1 MKKFSKIAC
10 FLFFTLFTVLIIS
23 CGEDAG
29 LGASVDTKAPTL
41 EILCPPSNATI
52 RGTFVFG
59 GKCADDKGIKSVLV
73 SVSKI
78 LPDDKTEPLITDEPA
93 TLSSDGTWQISL
105 NSFKEENAYNGYEFA
120 DGSYIVSV
128 NAYDKAGHESG
139 VASRAF
145 NIDNTAPVLVISK
158 PTSIGTQTPR
168 AYGRTVLLEGNFAE
182 NCSTGIKKLTVSFYN
197 ENGTGLFDADFE
209 NITDMS
215 NANPLRLA
223 QYYDEPDTLESEDDK
238 IRWEHYLKLYGENNV
253 QAYKNG
259 TSHSETIYFT
269 VTASDDAKMYAEFS
283 ATGEPSDSTGN
294 KTTEFYRSTSE
305 MSRLITSNDAN
316 FPEFTLL
323 SLRNYLNK
331 TDSTYADN
339 TELQD
344 ILKTSVSACATVEE
358 TPSIASSDFANTS
371 TASGPVYLNFSINPD
386 NNPNY
391 TVNGYAI
398 NDSDSE
404 IENYYEGYFYYYAGS
419 NINVSF
425 SYGSDM
431 VPLKTSSISIY
442 YAPVLNNDDGST
454 SVDTANKQ
462 LFWTYSEA
470 VAVAYAEKAGKTK
483 TDVLANPNSYRY
495 TITDES
501 ENTDSLSIGS
511 NLSSDE
517 AVAGTKYKFIV
528 EGNDIDGR
536 IIMPAESSG
545 FGLFAKTSTPVPSI
559 VLDGQD
565 AHSYKNLETM
575 SAFGESVLVE
585 NKLSFSGRVRTKEEF
600 NDLEKAMSYVLILT
614 DAAVPANTTTVKDS
628 FTVTK
633 DESVVPNLEDES
645 TANDYYEYTWSFT
658 VTGNGDDIA
667 EIINEST
674 SGLFTAAVTIYA
686 KNGGGTAKK
695 DFTYYLD
702 IQSSEIINVTLS
714 AEEKGY
720 SAYEKS
726 TGFYYINNTV
736 GTFTLSGTTT
746 DNYKI
751 GSTSYAITGVKS
763 DGTKET
769 ISGSA
774 VSSLSWSFEG
784 IDFSDFT
791 STSGEADAT
800 ITISTTDLAGN
811 SSSEKLK
818 VKFDTAN
825 PSWKQYWREKGADS
839 DTSFQ
844 VGGKAYSFDA
854 NELTYG
860 EKLWF
865 KDTSLPVHACF
876 AEEGAGVAAVYYW
889 VVQPGESAP
898 AASDLSTAKGSFS
911 NLTSAEGI
919 AYFTNTLGSFEAND
933 TEKSPAYNTLYLVAL
948 DNVGNA
954 SAVQS
959 VNLNLDMESPSL
971 LATTSGNEYTNKI
984 TDLTLSGTY
993 TDNASG
999 VASVVITVN
1008 GKTQAAECTHTDG
1021 TDGKSGLWTITLSAS
1036 GDILKSLADT
1046 GSYPVEATITDNA
1059 GMSSSSTIL
1068 TLNIDMSAPKITIE
1082 TPLPNTDASVHK
1094 INGTVTFTGKGNY
1107 EESPQNSL
1115 QLYYSTTAPT
1125 ASTTIESLA
1134 SQKIGSRFNDSV
1146 SISSWTVSGVD
1157 VKKLSGLTESAPSK
1171 PLYII
1176 PVITDTAGNC
1186 NVYTQKI
1193 ENGEVKTTYAYK
1205 ENENYFVYTV
1215 DQNTDRPVIQIT
1227 NVSRPSDADTWLKSN
1242 VLSGTISD
1250 DDGISAFFIAETSEP
1265 PAEDSSDWK
1274 LVSLSNSNTSWSYT
1288 LTSVNEGNGV
1298 VCFKVVDTEG
1308 TTFIT
1313 TSDDSKRF
1321 ERPYYLYSGM
1331 KASDS
1336 SVVGQNSGFEDYG
1349 LDSTAVLSLRV
1360 DTAAPLIHTV
1370 GIDRNSA
1377 SAALASAEAVKPD
1390 SSTYVPKS
1398 TLYAGG
1404 DYTYIKF
1411 FVPVYDDAMID
1422 SVTIK
1427 ILNASTSEDETAS
1440 FTYLDDTTETAITS
1454 SIELK
1459 ATDVTITDGDKEY
1472 TYYQSAPIVVSEA
1485 ATGKKTISVSV
1496 TDKAENTTSKNET
1509 FSVDNSGPK
1518 NVNISS
1524 PSSITPQT
1532 GTVRVLGS
1540 ASDSAGE
1547 SGLAL
1552 TEVLIPDADYE
1563 YQITDSKLT
1572 DTYEV
1577 KDFETQF
1584 GEWNTDLNI
1593 GTSSSFRFTFT
1604 SGSVNDLTTY
1614 ESLDASNNYKFAVK
1628 KQEDGTFI
1636 IPILVRTTDIVG
1648 NKHIERFYVTHDPD
1662 GDRPVTALV
1671 YPTESNYDKDEKNN
1685 TLGYITLAGVIR
1697 MNGTVKVPSNTCDV
1711 GAVYIQIGS
1720 VGESGI
1726 TWSSTNAEFSGAEGE
1741 FTSLGGVVTA
1751 QELKTSYNTTSYV
1764 DNDWWGLEATTKS
1777 KTWNIS
1783 LNKDGFLNKEG
1794 DTRNIAVRACAINAE
1809 GKMGIWTDPV
1819 IIHVDSDAPTQT
1831 AEVRKYNSFVES
1843 SPDENVL
1850 SSKEFE
1856 AEMYL
1861 KGTQYLVVAL
1871 HDNNELNDVEVQQ
1884 NGKTITNYTK
1894 DSTVY
1899 TYSDGTTA
1907 TTRADDTDTKYVT
1920 SADTTLY
1927 IPIDTIEISYTSV
1940 TFTVSVSDGKYSSLG
1955 TYTFKIDNE
1964 APVISGEYDNG
1975 TETETSLL
1983 STAVTT
1989 DNPLVITN
1997 SNYTYSIN
2005 GTIKETGSG
2014 FSKLFFYFMRDK
2026 ELCSDGRATST
2037 LFDPALTGDTVSIT
2051 MDSSLDTFTVA
2062 QNTSTYTMYGKNYTG
2077 LLDDS
2082 RTTFSSSGIS
2092 SDAHIRAGGLLYIG
2106 GEYQVIKTK
2115 SGDAVTFADAIS
2127 ETLVGT
2133 DGAITAGFP
2142 YGQLIDSTAEIMGA
2156 TLDSD
2161 YTYSVTNDD
2170 GDGMPESVKEET
2182 GSNWSISGVLY
2193 SDRISDGPVTFV
2205 CIAFDEAGNVAGK
2218 EVVTQI
2224 QNNAPRIAK
2233 LYLGTDLTGDGN
2245 YEKSEFNE
2253 YSFAKPDANGYLTAA
2268 QYVQTKELATADS
2281 AYGYK
2286 KAFKIRSGLV
2296 VVPEI
2301 TGGNGD
2307 IKMAWLKD
2315 ASSAEGYQK
2324 SSVVASNGA
2333 FYSVDSSGNVT
2344 TTFAVSKNTGTK
2356 KVNGD
2361 YQEDTTPIFVIP
2373 DSALPTGENATSK
2386 AMSFTFWDSTDGTTI
2401 GENSQY
2407 CFVRVTD
2414 FTVDRADTTKPTSVF
2429 SPFYWNSSSDNS
2441 VYKNSSSNGH
2451 VELEKDWLTASGY
2464 TGGSGTADGDPKVSG
2479 KITMKGYAYDNQRL
2493 SSIWV
2498 AFDGFTVA
2506 NYLTTGGDISKAA
2519 NGAYSYSDADYYQAA
2534 YYSTDGTWKSASATM
2549 DSNGWEFSVD
2559 KTGTTANPAYL
2570 NQDGHKVFYTLSIDT
2585 ERISGTAGTDKKA
2598 RIIAFDHNGNVVSVA
2613 SSDIKTPYEV
2623 SKQTTKTDRTD
2634 NAPYYQMDVVPY
2646 ITTVKTTLS
2655 NANQNNPSV
2664 YARTALGHYPVYV
2677 TFAGGTSTGA
2687 TATAYNNATYETVKI
2702 AGFNLKTGATVT
2714 LEGTSDNTTTL
2725 STDFTFTIPSGAK
2738 SGELSV
2744 TVSSVES
2751 LNNKNNNASKGD
2763 YDKTPSGAQGDYTI
2777 YSNYYNRQP
2786 NDENNNNLTDDVV
2799 LDIWDFNT
2807 QAALAYNSGK
2817 VDNLE
2822 MKINPANGMIGF
2834 AFSNGTLRFSMPN
2847 YKGGTASSYQD
2858 WNESWDYMSHNALAF
2873 DSLGYS
2879 YAVSVGGDINAQ
2891 NAADQY
2897 SFMTSRWGIV
2907 GTNSQ
2912 SLNQGGGN
2920 NDGDSNPKNH
2930 LRMDTIGQ
2938 WGDKNNQDTGT
2949 LLRNKSRFQNQSIA
2963 THINVSNSDY
2973 TDVYLAYYDLLNSE
2987 IRFKAGTFSDTTEGG
3002 KKRTRV
3008 GNFYDLNFAATQHD
3022 TNAAYCQIIANGD
3035 EDTTLGTAGQ
3045 YVSVGV
3051 TSDNIVVL
3059 VWYDGANLQFAYN
3072 TKPLDLADTNTAP
3085 IYAKNAKVNN
3095 TRVWSDATQLLTN
3108 AGEFCQLVVAKDDSI
3123 HIAAYDSM
3131 NANLKYIYIPPTSAS
3146 NGTPNLS
3153 GKIESTVDSYLDVGE
3168 QLTIDVAM
3176 NGTGTGAKPI
3186 PYIGYRGTY
3195 PEKPRYAYLA
3205 DPATF
3210 YAETTT
3216 EGSVS
3221 DTYTG
3226 VWECTIVPTQSSV
3239 QAERKMSVGVWKSE
3253 GVLAASTVNGTNMYT
3268 SSVATT
3274 TSGTCYGNGTNNGV
3288 MAYVVAPS
3296 SSQFCAE
3303 TAQKR

>member
-1021 TDGKSGLWTITLSAS
+1021 TDGKSGSWTITLSAS

-1082 TPLPNTDASVHK
+1082 TPVPNTDASVHK

-1288 LTSVNEGNGV
+1288 LTSVNEGNGF

-1377 SAALASAEAVKPD
+1377 SAALASAEVVKPD

-1794 DTRNIAVRACAINAE
+1794 ETRNIAVRACAINAE

-1871 HDNNELNDVEVQQ
+1871 HDNNELKDVEVQQ

-1894 DSTVY
+1894 ASTLY
-1899 TYSDGTTA
+1899 TYNDGTIA

-2441 VYKNSSSNGH
+2441 VYNNSSSNGH
-2451 VELEKDWLTASGY
+2451 IELEKDWLTASGY
-2464 TGGSGTADGDPKVSG
+2464 SDNGTGTADGDPKVSG

-2519 NGAYSYSDADYYQAA
+2519 NGAYTYSGADYYQAA
-2534 YYSTDGTWKSASATM
+2534 YYSTDGTWKSANATM

-2623 SKQTTKTDRTD
+2623 SKQTTKTDGTD

-2664 YARTALGHYPVYV
+2664 YARTALGHYPVYTKHASLTANELV
-2677 TFAGGTSTGA
+2677 TLTGFNLAGTNTTVTLNGA
-2687 TATAYNNATYETVKI
+2687 TATLSA
-2702 AGFNLKTGATVT
+2702 
-2714 LEGTSDNTTTL
+2714 SNT
-2725 STDFTFTIPSGAK
+2725 FIIPQEAK
-2738 SGELSV
+2738 SGEILV
-2744 TVSSVES
+2744 TVNSVES
-2751 LNNKNNNASKGD
+2751 LNNKNNNAAMGD
-2763 YDKTPSGAQGDYTI
+2763 YGKTPSAAEGDYTI

-2799 LDIWDFNT
+2799 LDIWDFNST
-2807 QAALAYNSGK
+2807 AAYAYSSNGTTTNAGQ

-2822 MKINPANGMIGF
+2822 MKINPNNGIIGF
-2834 AFSNGTLRFSMPN
+2834 AFSNSSIRFSMPGEN
-2847 YKGGTASSYQD
+2847 NSYQD
-2858 WNESWDYMSHNALAF
+2858 WNMSWDYMSHNALGY
-2873 DSLGYS
+2873 DSLGHSYS
-2879 YAVSVGGDINAQ
+2879 VSVGGDINNGATT
-2891 NAADQY
+2891 ADNY
-2897 SFMTSRWGIV
+2897 SFMTSRWGVV
-2907 GTNSQ
+2907 GTSG
-2912 SLNQGGGN
+2912 QGSN
-2920 NDGDSNPKNH
+2920 NGTTNH
-2930 LRMDTIGQ
+2930 LRLDTIGQ
-2938 WGDKNNQDTGT
+2938 TTTGACN
-2949 LLRNKSRFQNQSIA
+2949 RNKSRFQNQSFA
-2963 THINVSNSDY
+2963 THINSTTNTS
-2973 TDVYLAYYDLLNSE
+2973 TDLYLAYYDLLNGE
-2987 IRFKAGTFSDTTEGG
+2987 IRFKAGTIANSTSASTAF
-3002 KKRTRV
+3002 
-3008 GNFYDLNFAATQHD
+3008 GNFNDIGSNNAKSYDE
-3022 TNAAYCQIIANGD
+3022 NAKTCQIIANGD
-3035 EDTTLGTAGQ
+3035 TTKTLGMAGQ
-3045 YVSVGV
+3045 YVSIGV
-3051 TSDNIVVL
+3051 TNDGVTDSQGNVVVI
-3059 VWYDGANLQFAYN
+3059 VWYDGTNLMYAYN
-3072 TKPLDLADTNTAP
+3072 TTPLANENQTSVT
-3085 IYAKNAKVNN
+3085 YAKNTGWTGTK
-3095 TRVWSDATQLLTN
+3095 TLLEN
-3108 AGEFCQLVVAKDDSI
+3108 AGEYCQLVVDSENHI
-3123 HIAAYDSM
+3123 HVACYDSM
-3131 NANLKYIYIPPTSAS
+3131 NANLKYVYIPAYNSAAS
-3146 NGTPNLS
+3146 AIVT
-3153 GKIESTVDSYLDVGE
+3153 STVDSYLDVGE
-3168 QLTIDVAM
+3168 QLTIDVAKV
-3176 NGTGTGAKPI
+3176 GDYQV
-3186 PYIGYRGTY
+3186 PYIGYWGSY

-3205 DPATF
+3205 EPAKF
-3210 YAETTT
+3210 YAESDAIVNGA
-3216 EGSVS
+3216 ES
-3221 DTYTG
+3221 DTYTT

-3239 QAERKMSVGVWKSE
+3239 KDTRKMNVGVWKSS
-3253 GVLAASTVNGTNMYT
+3253 GALTTSTTGTST
-3268 SSVATT
+3268 ATT